1 MNRKVIIWDN
11 QNWCYV
17 YHKNDM
23 NGGFDDI
30 YIQIYHM
37 TNDMTRL
44 YHITYNQYETNMTL
58 LTKKGHMCFILKI
71 ARTRRIRNW
80 PSFFLNTVQFA
91 RTFCFTWLTW
101 FTPRG
106 IHRGQTGIGHF
117 GWDCVHSK
125 MNNFNKM
132 DNFTI
137 QM

>member
-58 LTKKGHMCFILKI
+58 LTKKDICVSYWKLPGQEELE
-71 ARTRRIRNW
+71 TDQV
-80 PSFFLNTVQFA
+80 FF
-91 RTFCFTWLTW
+91 W
-101 FTPRG
+101 TPFNLLE
-106 IHRGQTGIGHF
+106 HF
-117 GWDCVHSK
+117 VSPG
-125 MNNFNKM
+125 
-132 DNFTI
+132 
-137 QM
+137 